1 MKKVLCVS
9 MVSSLLLLTAC
20 SSTNNVE
27 KVTAANGSSIG
38 VKSFFALPEN
48 NNNQHADTKLRIV
61 TQVDTGVGVGL
72 QVLTSALT
80 GGLSASTFS
89 KDALKGSSV
98 DTLPEP
104 TKSYLVPKAK
114 VVIAD
119 WLQKNG
125 AGYSYKNN
133 LNITPARWLLV
144 YQELAKSDTQFE
156 LRYAV
161 TFYKRPEGGNMFSAF
176 DQFKCSP
183 IPRSASLT
191 QWQASDYAMV
201 KQVTTEYMDNCL
213 SQLDGQL
220 TTLLKR

>member
-9 MVSSLLLLTAC
+9 MATSLLLLTAC

-38 VKSFFALPEN
+38 VKTFFALPEN
-48 NNNQHADTKLRIV
+48 NNNQYADTKLRVV
-61 TQVDTGVGVGL
+61 TQADTGVGVGL
-72 QVLTSALT
+72 SVLTSVLA

-89 KDALKGSSV
+89 KDTLKGSSV

-114 VVIAD
+114 AVIAD

-133 LNITPARWLLV
+133 LNITPAKWLLV
-144 YQELAKSDTQFE
+144 YQELSKSDTQFE

-161 TFYKRPEGGNMFSAF
+161 TFYKRPEGGSMFSAF

-183 IPRSASLT
+183 TPRVASLA

-220 TTLLKR
+220 TALLKR

>member
-38 VKSFFALPEN
+38 VKTFFALPEN
-48 NNNQHADTKLRIV
+48 NNNQYADTKLRIV
-61 TQVDTGVGVGL
+61 TQADTGVGVGL
-72 QVLTSALT
+72 SVLSSVLT

-89 KDALKGSSV
+89 KDTLKGSSV

-144 YQELAKSDTQFE
+144 YKELAKSDTQFE

>member
-1 MKKVLCVS
+1 MKKVLCVF
-9 MVSSLLLLTAC
+9 MASSLLLLTSC

-48 NNNQHADTKLRIV
+48 NNNQHADAKLRIV
-61 TQVDTGVGVGL
+61 TQADTGVGVGL

-89 KDALKGSSV
+89 KDTLKGSSV
-98 DTLPEP
+98 DTLPEL

-161 TFYKRPEGGNMFSAF
+161 TFYKRPEGET
-176 DQFKCSP
+176 CSQP
-183 IPRSASLT
+183 LT
-191 QWQASDYAMV
+191 NLNAAQSRV
-201 KQVTTEYMDNCL
+201 
-213 SQLDGQL
+213 
-220 TTLLKR
+220 RHR

>member
-133 LNITPARWLLV
+133 FNITPARWLLV

>member
-9 MVSSLLLLTAC
+9 MAISLLLLTAC
-20 SSTNNVE
+20 SSNNNVE

-38 VKSFFALPEN
+38 VRTFYALPEN
-48 NNNQHADTKLRIV
+48 NNNQYADAKLRIV
-61 TQVDTGVGVGL
+61 TQADTGVGVGL
-72 QVLTSALT
+72 SVLTSVLA

-89 KDALKGSSV
+89 KDTLKGSSV
-98 DTLPEP
+98 DSLPEP

-114 VVIAD
+114 VVIAE
-119 WLQKNG
+119 WLQKNS
-125 AGYSYKNN
+125 AGYNYKNN

-144 YQELAKSDTQFE
+144 YQELSKSDTPFE

-161 TFYKRPEGGNMFSAF
+161 TFYKRSEGGNMFSAF

-183 IPRSASLT
+183 TPRTASLA

-201 KQVTTEYMDNCL
+201 EQVTTEYMDNCL

-220 TTLLKR
+220 TALLKR

>member
-38 VKSFFALPEN
+38 VKTFFALPEN
-48 NNNQHADTKLRIV
+48 NNNQYADTKLRIV
-61 TQVDTGVGVGL
+61 TQADTGVGVGL
-72 QVLTSALT
+72 SVLSSVLT
-80 GGLSASTFS
+80 GRLSASTFS
-89 KDALKGSSV
+89 KDTLKGSSV

-104 TKSYLVPKAK
+104 TKNYLVPKAK

-183 IPRSASLT
+183 TPRSASLT

>member
-9 MVSSLLLLTAC
+9 MVSSFLLLTAC

-38 VKSFFALPEN
+38 VKTFFALPEN
-48 NNNQHADTKLRIV
+48 NNNQYADTKLRIV
-61 TQVDTGVGVGL
+61 TQTDTGVGVGL

-89 KDALKGSSV
+89 KDMLKGSSV
-98 DTLPEP
+98 DILPEP

-161 TFYKRPEGGNMFSAF
+161 TFYKRPEGEA
-176 DQFKCSP
+176 CSQP
-183 IPRSASLT
+183 STNSNAAQPRVRHRWHSGKPVIMR
-191 QWQASDYAMV
+191 W
-201 KQVTTEYMDNCL
+201 
-213 SQLDGQL
+213 
-220 TTLLKR
+220 